1 MLRLN
6 VMCLRPHVLGVK
18 MNARY
23 GLCEACGSQSNIDSA
38 HYCIH
43 CGSSLTERDS
53 AISEEPMPGKRN
65 ETAQYSLTLVNTSRL
80 LSASCM
86 LSGILAIMRFD
97 FSTPMDKGLVFA
109 CIVVSLCGQI
119 FVSQATKP
127 TPAVWTNAALGTFW
141 VGLAGITA
149 LWWVLLN

>member
-1 MLRLN
+1 
-6 VMCLRPHVLGVK
+6 
-18 MNARY
+18 
-23 GLCEACGSQSNIDSA
+23 
-38 HYCIH
+38 
-43 CGSSLTERDS
+43 
-53 AISEEPMPGKRN
+53 
-65 ETAQYSLTLVNTSRL
+65 
-80 LSASCM
+80 M